1 MDTEITEENAEK
13 RALYTEDEV
22 ELKMR
27 KVKERIEKSLN
38 TSESGNDG
46 KAPPPSNLMRKMGS
60 WIFESV
66 GGYYLPTENVSKLSV
81 KMQEQ
86 LLIRDLIYAF
96 SGVPSS
102 HIRPDISIDD
112 VNQLKTD
119 QIGQVRF
126 KIDENFSGAFRSLA
140 NELLPLIGYYIN
152 VQSFIEDT
160 IMTTSCCR
168 SLGVALHRNMQQY
181 FEVQSAL
188 ESQLQEQKLNLQQ
201 LVHQLR
207 PWLITMEAYASLTS
221 RARCSDLSTADLLSL
236 MHEHQQHFKTEGL
249 KKLITDVSH
258 YYMKMVQLW
267 TQKGVLYDV
276 RGDFFIEDTRA
287 NAMSSTLLS
296 PKQCCHSYWAQRYR
310 LHMDRLPS
318 FLEPVHERIFLAGKY
333 LNVLRQCNAHMKL
346 MQIPLSYLPGDEAHV
361 EFIRSSYELPAR
373 KLLEILVENQQ
384 LMRHLQNLQGY
395 FLLQQENFTK
405 SLMEKCAGQLQYNVD
420 CLIPEKMQKLLLE
433 ALQSSDDPFKHM
445 LHCQLMDCD
454 VATQL
459 ANRHKRHS
467 EEKDK
472 EMEMELENEPS
483 SEMEASSEVES
494 SSELPEPLSICGFEA
509 FTLRY
514 TPNWPISLVIHDEPL
529 EQLQLLHRV
538 LFFLRYVQHQLK
550 STYYDLS
557 KCNSHAAALRDRMTE
572 CILQLEQHMLLDI
585 VEPHWQSL
593 LLAVERA
600 ELIDEVLSQFQ
611 DTLDQCLLLCLLSEP
626 ITFVRSLYTL
636 GQLCLN
642 YCGFIEQPTSEEFE
656 SGVVEYEEEFN
667 SLLLSIL
674 DLVVELSKPNSASSE
689 EERESCKQLLQRLK
703 FISKDLAQTP
713 ILSEI

>member
-1 MDTEITEENAEK
+1 MDSEITEGDSEK
-13 RALYTEDEV
+13 RILFTEQEV
-22 ELKMR
+22 ELKML

-38 TSESGNDG
+38 SAEPKKDGN
-46 KAPPPSNLMRKMGS
+46 APSNSDLRRKIGS
-60 WIFESV
+60 WTFETV
-66 GGYYLPTENVSKLSV
+66 GGFYLPTEDVSKLSV
-81 KMQEQ
+81 KSQEQ

-112 VNQLKTD
+112 VSQLKTD

-126 KIDENFSGAFRSLA
+126 KIDESFSGAFRAFA

-160 IMTTSCCR
+160 IMSTTCCR

-181 FEVQSAL
+181 FEVQSTL
-188 ESQLQEQKLNLQQ
+188 ESQLQEQKLNLQE

-207 PWLITMEAYASLTS
+207 PWLVTMEAYASLTS
-221 RARCSDLSTADLLSL
+221 HARSSNLTTAELLSL

-249 KKLITDVSH
+249 KQLITDVSH

-296 PKQCCHSYWAQRYR
+296 PKQCCHSYWTQRYR
-310 LHMDRLPS
+310 LHLDRLPS
-318 FLEPVHERIFLAGKY
+318 FLESVHEKIFLAGKY

-346 MQIPLSYLPGDEAHV
+346 MQIPLSYVPGDEAHV

-373 KLLEILVENQQ
+373 KLLEILAENQQ
-384 LMRHLQNLQGY
+384 LMQHLHNLRGY
-395 FLLQQENFTK
+395 FLLKEDSFTK

-420 CLIPEKMQKLLLE
+420 CLIPEKLQKLMLE
-433 ALQSSDDPFKHM
+433 ALQGSDDPYKHM

-459 ANRHKRHS
+459 ANRQKRLKEHKE
-467 EEKDK
+467 EEKDMNS
-472 EMEMELENEPS
+472 EVDTS
-483 SEMEASSEVES
+483 SEAES
-494 SSELPEPLSICGFEA
+494 SNDLPEQLMIYGFEA
-509 FTLRY
+509 LTLRY
-514 TPNWPISLVIHDEPL
+514 TPNWPISLVIHEEPL

-557 KCNSHAAALRDRMTE
+557 KCNSHAGALRDRMKE

-593 LLAVERA
+593 LLVVDKAQLV
-600 ELIDEVLSQFQ
+600 DEVLSQFQ
-611 DTLDQCLLLCLLSEP
+611 DTLDHCLLLCLLSEP
-626 ITFVRSLYTL
+626 VTFVRSLYTL

-642 YCGFIEQPTSEEFE
+642 YCGFIEQPTSEEFD

-674 DLVVELSKPNSASSE
+674 ELVVELSKPKGASSE
-689 EERESCKQLLQRLK
+689 MERESCKQLLQRLK
-703 FISKDLAQTP
+703 FISKDLTTRP
-713 ILSEI
+713 NLKEI